1 MSYKMSSSVAM
12 PFGETGVD
20 CNNARGVVKMAAAGQ
35 QHDCDHNMLWLKEST
50 VAGSMIG
57 LHRYP
62 GAAVM
67 IPAKDAKHGANYF
80 VNVHTYAKYKCE
92 DGRTRYEDVL
102 KGLLY
107 GNVELKRPSSV
118 SMILEEKHVNDAEI
132 VIMLTS
138 NHPYDCNFTV
148 VVKTPGQAEYRRE
161 TVLGTPRYV
170 DVAWAGG
177 QSSQVWDWRFFV
189 TNVKEEG
196 YVTDRS
202 TVWEVWTV
210 IEGEDT
216 HVFDINCSAV

>member
-1 MSYKMSSSVAM
+1 
-12 PFGETGVD
+12 
-20 CNNARGVVKMAAAGQ
+20 
-35 QHDCDHNMLWLKEST
+35 
-50 VAGSMIG
+50 
-57 LHRYP
+57 
-62 GAAVM
+62 
-67 IPAKDAKHGANYF
+67 
-80 VNVHTYAKYKCE
+80 
-92 DGRTRYEDVL
+92 
-102 KGLLY
+102 
-107 GNVELKRPSSV
+107 
-118 SMILEEKHVNDAEI
+118 
-132 VIMLTS
+132 
-138 NHPYDCNFTV
+138 V